1 MKSKTKKLLSLII
14 AMCVILTVITPMK
27 SQAAVKLSATRKTLD
42 VKQSVTLK
50 VSGTAQKVKWSSSDT
65 WVASVNQSGKVT
77 AKNVGS
83 ATITAKVSKK
93 TLKCKV
99 TVKYPEIK
107 VDKTTV
113 YKDDNV
119 SIAFTG
125 ITGDDDGYDINLEVD
140 NLSKRSIVVQVNETS
155 INGYMVDPTCSI
167 EVSAGKKAKDTM
179 SIEYS
184 DAEMT
189 PIKEIKNIET
199 KFHIFDWDDDEF
211 GYDTESINIM
221 GR

>member
-1 MKSKTKKLLSLII
+1 MKPKTKKLLPILMVMCMALSLI
-14 AMCVILTVITPMK
+14 TPVHT
-27 SQAAVKLSATRKTLD
+27 QAAVKLSETRKTLE
-42 VKQSVTLK
+42 VGQYLTLK
-50 VSGTAQKVKWSSSDT
+50 VKGTSQKVKWSSDDT
-65 WVASVNQSGKVT
+65 DVASVNQSGKVT

>member
-1 MKSKTKKLLSLII
+1 MKPKTKKLLPILMVMCMALSLI
-14 AMCVILTVITPMK
+14 TPVHT
-27 SQAAVKLSATRKTLD
+27 QAAVKLSETRKTLE
-42 VKQSVTLK
+42 VGQYLTLK
-50 VSGTAQKVKWSSSDT
+50 VKGTSQKVKWSSDDT
-65 WVASVNQSGKVT
+65 DVASVNQSGKVT

-179 SIEYS
+179 SSEYS